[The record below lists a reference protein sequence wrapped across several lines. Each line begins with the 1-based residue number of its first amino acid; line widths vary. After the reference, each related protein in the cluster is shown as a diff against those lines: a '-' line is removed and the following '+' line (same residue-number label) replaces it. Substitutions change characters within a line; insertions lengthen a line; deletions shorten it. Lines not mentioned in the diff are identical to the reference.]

1 MIKVIGN
8 NKLKPL
14 IEILVTDMPI
24 YITYNP
30 SELDIHINLSNQI
43 SHKKFLNNAQFI
55 IIHFDSNKVYNLEE
69 ILNFDD
75 LMRLVINEIINNLY
89 ENTLIYNIKFSKIKF
104 EQHLI
109 DTYIKN
115 EENLKKLNCYWLSE
129 NTSYLETLN
138 TNDIQPLE
146 LFNHFNAEILPK
158 VLHILDINHSD
169 PTFTKWRTNHLP
181 PSFSIGVASMN
192 SKALFLMHG
201 ISIVNGIID
210 LFKKKDKNE
219 ELTTLEDITDEELN
233 FIKEKYEKLSK
244 NKLTQTE
251 VITDLKNK
259 IDKYNIPLTLE
270 LEHHY
275 LKLDD
280 AYQKHVKGDYSH
292 NIELPQIKQ
301 NFRNNKKR
309 YLDLSHYNSKNEF
322 NKSLKSKSITFSNGI
337 LLLCYWR
344 LYYYHNDLY
353 RDLNNIKG
361 NISTT
366 ELTNILVNYYE
377 FINLDLGAAVEDYLF
392 KIEDLIL
399 KRKDKNIEDISNKA
413 YIVRKEKQEE
423 YQKIENN
430 LLSDC
435 IDLVYQHFNLDIVK
449 FIAKEYTLAFY
460 KHELVI
466 NSLEYKDIDLSLY
479 L

>member
-30 SELDIHINLSNQI
+30 SDLDIHINLSNQI

-104 EQHLI
+104 EQYLI

-146 LFNHFNAEILPK
+146 LFNHFNTEILPK
-158 VLHILDINHSD
+158 VLHILDTNHSD
-169 PTFTKWRTNHLP
+169 PTFIKWKTNHLS
-181 PSFSIGVASMN
+181 PSFIIGAASTTRN
-192 SKALFLMHG
+192 SLFLVHG
-201 ISIVNGIID
+201 ISIVTGIID
-210 LFKKKDKNE
+210 LFKKNEENE

-244 NKLTQTE
+244 NTLTQTKI
-251 VITDLKNK
+251 ITDLKNK
-259 IDKYNIPLTLE
+259 IDKYNIPLSLE

-280 AYQKHVKGDYSH
+280 GYQKHVKGDYNH
-292 NIELPQIKQ
+292 KIELQQIKQ

-309 YLDLSHYNSKNEF
+309 FLNLSHYNSKNNF
-322 NKSLKSKSITFSNGI
+322 NESLKNKNITFSNGI

-353 RDLNNIKG
+353 RELNNIKG
-361 NISTT
+361 NISTA

-377 FINLDLGAAVEDYLF
+377 FINLDLGAAIEDYLF

-399 KRKDKNIEDISNKA
+399 KKKDKNSESISDKA
-413 YIVRKEKQEE
+413 FIIRQDKKND
-423 YQKIENN
+423 YQKIEKD

-435 IDLVYQHFNLDIVK
+435 IDLVYQHFNLDIIK

-460 KHELVI
+460 KHELLI
-466 NSLEYKDIDLSLY
+466 NSLERKDIDLSLY